1 MGLQVSLIISLLTL
15 PSTARPFRAIAVCE
29 AISSVTLSLK
39 SKDHVNI
46 AIRATQNASIVFGLL
61 LFWSWYVLLHSVA
74 YIGSNQSL
82 GFGHATRV
90 AAFARHLLSLE
101 ESHTIHIISSAP
113 ERVFATA
120 IALGAIYRSAEID
133 PVILQPIASVA
144 SQNSR
149 HSSDRYPMLPDIT

>member
-1 MGLQVSLIISLLTL
+1 M
-15 PSTARPFRAIAVCE
+15 
-29 AISSVTLSLK
+29 TLSLK

-61 LFWSWYVLLHSVA
+61 LFWSWYVLWHSVA
-74 YIGSNQSL
+74 YISNKSL

-149 HSSDRYPMLPDIT
+149 HSSDRYPILPDIM

>member
-1 MGLQVSLIISLLTL
+1 M
-15 PSTARPFRAIAVCE
+15 
-29 AISSVTLSLK
+29 
-39 SKDHVNI
+39 
-46 AIRATQNASIVFGLL
+46 
-61 LFWSWYVLLHSVA
+61 
-74 YIGSNQSL
+74 GSNESL

-101 ESHTIHIISSAP
+101 ESHTVYIVSSAP

-144 SQNSR
+144 SQDSW
-149 HSSDRYPMLPDIT
+149 HPSDRYLMLPDIM